1 MQMIKKEINPNV
13 FQLPMPELLCT
24 SFFRNTCYLEILSV
38 LSLPNDTEGSKRT
51 VTLICIFNLQLKS
64 RQEIKKG
71 KIFM

>member
-13 FQLPMPELLCT
+13 LQFPMPELLCT
-24 SFFRNTCYLEILSV
+24 SFFRNACYLEILSV
-38 LSLPNDTEGSKRT
+38 LSLPNDIEGSKRT
-51 VTLICIFNLQLKS
+51 VTPICIFNLQLKS